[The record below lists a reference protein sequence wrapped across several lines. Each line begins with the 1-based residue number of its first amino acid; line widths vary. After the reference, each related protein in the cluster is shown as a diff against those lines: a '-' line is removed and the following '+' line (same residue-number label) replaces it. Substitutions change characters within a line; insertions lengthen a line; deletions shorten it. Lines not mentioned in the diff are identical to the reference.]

1 MDATPTRKRTSFE
14 QQPRQHAE
22 PERGQT
28 GRVPFGTINAWM
40 GTTHFLTRRL
50 RNVKTEIALN
60 VLAYN
65 IRRMVA
71 LIGIQGL
78 MAAMKA

>member
-1 MDATPTRKRTSFE
+1 
-14 QQPRQHAE
+14 
-22 PERGQT
+22 
-28 GRVPFGTINAWM
+28 M